1 MQHEDRIELIPL
13 RPILKARGMLRGI
26 DMNVSDTVT
35 AKSSQ
40 ENSYT
45 PRTELGRRLAEFRKQ
60 GIRSGMKLLTAYE
73 INEELTRRRGE
84 DCER

>member
-1 MQHEDRIELIPL
+1 
-13 RPILKARGMLRGI
+13 
-26 DMNVSDTVT
+26 MNVRDTVT
-35 AKSSQ
+35 AKSAQ

-45 PRTELGRRLAEFRKQ
+45 PRTELGRRLAELRKQ
-60 GIRSGMKLLTAYE
+60 GIRSGMKLLTACE